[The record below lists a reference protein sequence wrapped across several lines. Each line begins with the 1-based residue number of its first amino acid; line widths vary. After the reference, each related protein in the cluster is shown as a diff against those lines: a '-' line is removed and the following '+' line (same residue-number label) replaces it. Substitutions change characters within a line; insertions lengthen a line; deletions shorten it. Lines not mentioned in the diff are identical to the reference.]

1 MSDAKLPL
9 LHKASV
15 DGLLVHVARS
25 GLAIGDRATVL
36 RLPDGRVGVMALCR
50 QPWLGLIPRWRQR
63 LIGHLGPLA
72 EDVVSPSLDSGD
84 PLRVRIVALVPEY
97 LTNGFPP
104 EVHVSVWGDPR
115 HLIPIIAALVPLFDV
130 PTPKGKPP
138 SRPPG
143 RLSRLGVS

>member
-9 LHKASV
+9 LHKAPV
-15 DGLLVHVARS
+15 EGLLVHVARS
-25 GLAIGDRATVL
+25 GLAIGDTAAAV
-36 RLPDGRVGVMALCR
+36 RLPDGRIGVMALCR

-72 EDVVSPSLDSGD
+72 EEVVSPSLDHGD

-97 LTNGFPP
+97 LTNGLPP

-115 HLIPIIAALVPLFDV
+115 HLAPIITALGPLFAA
-130 PTPKGKPP
+130 PTPEGKPP
-138 SRPPG
+138 SKAPG
-143 RLSRLGVS
+143 RLTRLGVT